1 MRILIAL
8 VISVWASVS
17 VAQER
22 DIQAVITQQIE
33 AFQVDDFA
41 EAFTYASPNI
51 QGFFGSSE
59 RFGQMVMNG
68 YPMVHRPDAV
78 RYLELREIAGNLWQ
92 RVMITDPQGVIHMLD
107 YQMKMIDGMWR
118 INGVQILPKPGDTA

>member
-1 MRILIAL
+1 MRIVYAL
-8 VISVWASVS
+8 LLSLWASVS

-22 DIQAVITQQIE
+22 DIQAVITQQIQ

-41 EAFTYASPNI
+41 QAFTYASPNI
-51 QGFFGSSE
+51 QGFFGTSE
-59 RFGQMVMNG
+59 RFGQMVMSG

-92 RVMITDPQGVIHMLD
+92 RVMITDPAGVIHMLD

-118 INGVQILPKPGDTA
+118 INGVQILPAPGDTA

>member
-1 MRILIAL
+1 MRIVYAL
-8 VISVWASVS
+8 LFSLWASVS

-41 EAFTYASPNI
+41 QAFTYASPNI
-51 QGFFGSSE
+51 QGFFGTSE
-59 RFGQMVMNG
+59 RFGQMVMSG

-92 RVMITDPQGVIHMLD
+92 RVMITDPAGVIHMLD

-118 INGVQILPKPGDTA
+118 INGVQILPAPGDTA

>member
-1 MRILIAL
+1 MRIVYAL
-8 VISVWASVS
+8 LLSLWASVS

-41 EAFTYASPNI
+41 QAFTYASPNI
-51 QGFFGSSE
+51 QGFFGTSE
-59 RFGQMVMNG
+59 RFGQMVMSG

-92 RVMITDPQGVIHMLD
+92 RVMITDPAGVIHILD

-118 INGVQILPKPGDTA
+118 INGVQILPAPGDTA

>member
-1 MRILIAL
+1 MRIVFAL
-8 VISVWASVS
+8 LLSLWASVS

-41 EAFTYASPNI
+41 QAFTYASPNI
-51 QGFFGSSE
+51 QGFFGTSE
-59 RFGQMVMNG
+59 RFGQMVMSG

-92 RVMITDPQGVIHMLD
+92 RVMITDPAGVIHMLD

-118 INGVQILPKPGDTA
+118 INGVQILPAPGDTA

>member
-1 MRILIAL
+1 MRIVYAVLL
-8 VISVWASVS
+8 SLWASVS

-41 EAFTYASPNI
+41 RAFTYASPNI
-51 QGFFGSSE
+51 QGFFGTSE
-59 RFGQMVMNG
+59 RFGQMVMSG

-92 RVMITDPQGVIHMLD
+92 RVMITDPAGVIHMLD

-118 INGVQILPKPGDTA
+118 INGVQILPAPGDTA

>member
-1 MRILIAL
+1 MRRGYAVLL
-8 VISVWASVS
+8 SLWASVS

-41 EAFTYASPNI
+41 QAFTYASPNI
-51 QGFFGSSE
+51 QGFFGTSE
-59 RFGQMVMNG
+59 RFGQMVMSG

-92 RVMITDPQGVIHMLD
+92 RVMITDPAGVIHMLD

-118 INGVQILPKPGDTA
+118 INGVQILPAPGETA

>member
-1 MRILIAL
+1 MRIVYAL
-8 VISVWASVS
+8 LLSLWASVS

-33 AFQVDDFA
+33 AFEVDDFA
-41 EAFTYASPNI
+41 QAFTYASPNI
-51 QGFFGSSE
+51 QGFFGTSE
-59 RFGQMVMNG
+59 RFGQMVMSG

-92 RVMITDPQGVIHMLD
+92 RVMITDPAGVIHMLD

-118 INGVQILPKPGDTA
+118 INGVQILPAPGDTA

>member
-1 MRILIAL
+1 MRIVYAL
-8 VISVWASVS
+8 LLSLWASVS
-17 VAQER
+17 GAQER

-41 EAFTYASPNI
+41 QAFTYASPNI
-51 QGFFGSSE
+51 QGFFGTSE
-59 RFGQMVMNG
+59 RFGQMVMSG

-92 RVMITDPQGVIHMLD
+92 RVMITDPAGVIHILD

-118 INGVQILPKPGDTA
+118 INGVQILPAPGDTA

>member
-1 MRILIAL
+1 MRIVYAVLL
-8 VISVWASVS
+8 SLWASVS

-41 EAFTYASPNI
+41 QAFTYASPNI
-51 QGFFGSSE
+51 QGFFGTSE
-59 RFGQMVMNG
+59 RFGQMVMSG

-92 RVMITDPQGVIHMLD
+92 RVMITDPAGVIHMLD

-118 INGVQILPKPGDTA
+118 INGVQILPAPGDTA

>member
-1 MRILIAL
+1 MRIVYVLL
-8 VISVWASVS
+8 LSLWASVS

-41 EAFTYASPNI
+41 QAFTYASPNI
-51 QGFFGSSE
+51 QGFFGTSE
-59 RFGQMVMNG
+59 RFGQMVMSG

-92 RVMITDPQGVIHMLD
+92 RVMITDPAGVIHILD

-118 INGVQILPKPGDTA
+118 INGVQILPAPGDTA

>member
-1 MRILIAL
+1 MRIVYAL
-8 VISVWASVS
+8 LLSLWASVS

-22 DIQAVITQQIE
+22 DIQAVITKQIE

-41 EAFTYASPNI
+41 QAFTYASPNI
-51 QGFFGSSE
+51 QGFFGTSE
-59 RFGQMVMNG
+59 RFGQMVMSG

-92 RVMITDPQGVIHMLD
+92 RVMITDPAGVIHMLD

-118 INGVQILPKPGDTA
+118 INGVQILPAPGDTA

>member
-1 MRILIAL
+1 MRIVYAL
-8 VISVWASVS
+8 LLSLWASVS

-41 EAFTYASPNI
+41 QAFTYASPNI
-51 QGFFGSSE
+51 QGFFGTSE
-59 RFGQMVMNG
+59 RFGQMVMSG

-92 RVMITDPQGVIHMLD
+92 RVMITDPAGVIHMLD

-118 INGVQILPKPGDTA
+118 INGVQILPAPGDTA

>member
-1 MRILIAL
+1 MRIVFAL
-8 VISVWASVS
+8 LLSLWASVS

-33 AFQVDDFA
+33 AFEVDDFA
-41 EAFTYASPNI
+41 QAFTYASPNI
-51 QGFFGSSE
+51 QGFFGTSE
-59 RFGQMVMNG
+59 RFGQMVMSG

-92 RVMITDPQGVIHMLD
+92 RVMITDPAGVIHMLD

-118 INGVQILPKPGDTA
+118 INGVQILPAPGDTA

>member
-1 MRILIAL
+1 MRIVFAL
-8 VISVWASVS
+8 LLSLWASVS

-41 EAFTYASPNI
+41 QAFTYASPNI
-51 QGFFGSSE
+51 QGFFGTSD
-59 RFGQMVMNG
+59 RFGQMVMSG

-92 RVMITDPQGVIHMLD
+92 RVMITDPAGVIHMLD

-118 INGVQILPKPGDTA
+118 INGVQILPAPGDTA